1 MTKKT
6 GAKAPTFEEL
16 ATLATTSAL
25 TWEAWSTRHAQTSA
39 MVAYAHSLAAQ
50 FDACSAILRRMSELT
65 PRKDTV
71 PPSPKLFN
79 PPQ

>member
-6 GAKAPTFEEL
+6 GAKAPDFEGL
-16 ATLATTSAL
+16 ATLTTTCAL
-25 TWEAWSTRHAQTSA
+25 ASEAWATQHAQTPI

-50 FDACSAILRRMSELT
+50 FDACSATLRRMSELASA
-65 PRKDTV
+65 KDTV